1 MNNWSNIIILT
12 TPIASCNQC
21 SLQLQHLSHLIT
33 CTEYQSNTISQLQ
46 QSKSKSNV
54 HIIVPVM
61 KMCISLPVPSSS
73 LSWYALPLAIH
84 KMPHQPIPNRDTTI
98 R

>member
-1 MNNWSNIIILT
+1 MLT
-12 TPIASCNQC
+12 AVTT
-21 SLQLQHLSHLIT
+21 LSHLIK
-33 CTEYQSNTISQLQ
+33 CTEYQSNRISQL
-46 QSKSKSNV
+46 KAKTMYTCI
-54 HIIVPVM
+54 HIIVLVM
-61 KMCISLPVPSSS
+61 KMCISLLVPSSS